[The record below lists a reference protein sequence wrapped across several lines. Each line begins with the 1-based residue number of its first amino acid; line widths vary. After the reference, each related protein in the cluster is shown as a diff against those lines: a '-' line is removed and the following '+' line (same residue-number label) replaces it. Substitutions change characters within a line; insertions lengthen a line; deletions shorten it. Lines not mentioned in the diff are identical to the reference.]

1 MDKLSIL
8 VDYRERKVFDALSLN
23 STIKSG
29 LLHYEIKNLNYGDYN
44 ILYDN
49 KVLAVFERKT
59 WKDLSAT
66 IKDKQRSENIEKL
79 KFCRDETKCDVY
91 YIIEGN
97 FRFGDNR
104 KIGGIEFH
112 KLEMK
117 LISLMVN
124 FGIYVVQSSNEAHT
138 IDKIVKFAKYYL
150 KKNKVGSN
158 ELPAPPPETPELSN
172 RRVWNNLRGLG
183 KESTERVS
191 DAFGIGEYID
201 GMINKEELEKLKIP
215 KRAINQFFKYSLM
228 ENSERILT
236 GILRVSVAIAKA
248 ILGKKNIVEIKN
260 STVEELSIIE
270 IEGTRTRRVGKALA
284 GRIIEILNFKHDLKK
299 NEDIIKED
307 VINVEESQSDA
318 TTNT

>member
-23 STIKSG
+23 SDIKKG
-29 LLHYEIKNLNYGDYN
+29 LLNYEIKNLNYGDYN
-44 ILYDN
+44 ILNDN

-79 KFCRDETKCDVY
+79 KFCREETNCDVY
-91 YIIEGN
+91 YIVEGN
-97 FRFGDNR
+97 FRFSDNR

-124 FGIYVVQSSNEAHT
+124 FGIYVVQSANEAHT
-138 IDKIVKFAKYYL
+138 IDKIIKFAKYYI

-201 GMINKEELEKLKIP
+201 GLVNKEELEQLKIP
-215 KRAINQFFKYSLM
+215 KRAINQFLKYSLM

-236 GILRVSVAIAKA
+236 GILRVSPAIAKA
-248 ILGKKNIVEIKN
+248 ILGQKTIIEIKKAN
-260 STVEELSIIE
+260 VEELSIIE
-270 IEGTRTRRVGKALA
+270 VQGLKTRRVGKALA
-284 GRIIEILNFKHDLKK
+284 GRIIEILNFKH
-299 NEDIIKED
+299 IKQ
-307 VINVEESQSDA
+307 VEEPAPTDDI
-318 TTNT
+318 

>member
-23 STIKSG
+23 SDIKNGSIK
-29 LLHYEIKNLNYGDYN
+29 YEIKNLNYGDYN
-44 ILYDN
+44 IMYDN
-49 KVLAVFERKT
+49 KVLAIFERKT

-79 KFCRDETKCDVY
+79 HFCRNETKCDVY

-97 FRFGDNR
+97 FRFSDTR

-124 FGIYVVQSSNEAHT
+124 NGIYVVQSANESHT

-172 RRVWNNLRGLG
+172 RRIWNNLRGLG
-183 KESTERVS
+183 KESTEIVS
-191 DAFGIGEYID
+191 NAFGIGEYID
-201 GMINKEELEKLKIP
+201 GLINREELEALKIP
-215 KRAINQFFKYSLM
+215 KRAINQFLKYSLM
-228 ENSERILT
+228 ENSERILC
-236 GILRVSVAIAKA
+236 GILRVSLAIAKA
-248 ILGKKNIVEIKN
+248 ILGKKTIIEVKK
-260 STVEELSIIE
+260 STIEELSMIE
-270 IEGTRTRRVGKALA
+270 VEGVKTRRVGKALA
-284 GRIIEILNFKHDLKK
+284 GRIIEILNFKHKSDSKLEEHVEHIQLDESNSNTKK
-299 NEDIIKED
+299 LIL
-307 VINVEESQSDA
+307 
-318 TTNT
+318 